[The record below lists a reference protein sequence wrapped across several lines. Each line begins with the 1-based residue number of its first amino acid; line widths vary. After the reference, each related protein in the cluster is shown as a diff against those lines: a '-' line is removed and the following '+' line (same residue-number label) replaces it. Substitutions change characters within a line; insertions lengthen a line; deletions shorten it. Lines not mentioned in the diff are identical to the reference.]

1 MDYKNV
7 IIILLVVALV
17 AVLLYFYSKNK
28 KSDEQKTDKQIDT
41 KRNEYYQY
49 MNASESRKEKKLIG
63 NKINTRLESEA
74 NYIPLNGKEME
85 NQIIKESDDGMDI
98 SDSSLAKNIQA
109 LSYKMDSEVNFDQ
122 YKDFIENQYSSED
135 KYNTIFAPEDTFQT
149 IVQNDPTIPSIEKVR
164 TDFKECMKS
173 GNNTVEACLTSSSS
187 GLYPGLTK
195 SLCQE
200 FYDPLSPV
208 CNQIAIR
215 QMKQMNNSARSGPA

>member
-7 IIILLVVALV
+7 IIIVLVIAL
-17 AVLLYFYSKNK
+17 AGVLFYFLNKSKDKNQK
-28 KSDEQKTDKQIDT
+28 KDSGSES
-41 KRNEYYQY
+41 YQY
-49 MNASESRKEKKLIG
+49 MTKEQIKRQNMANGK
-63 NKINTRLESEA
+63 NKINTNIDYNVESEG
-74 NYIPLNGKEME
+74 NYIPVNGKEIGD
-85 NQIIKESDDGMDI
+85 QLIKEADDGMDI
-98 SDSSLAKNIQA
+98 TDSSLARNIQA
-109 LSYKMDSEVNFDQ
+109 LSYKMDSQVNINE

-149 IVQNDPTIPSIEKVR
+149 IVQNDPSIPSAEKVR
-164 TDFKECMKS
+164 SDFKECMKS

-200 FYDPLSPV
+200 YYDPLSPV

-215 QMKQMNNSARSGPA
+215 QMKQMNSSARSGPA

>member
-7 IIILLVVALV
+7 IIIVLVVALV
-17 AVLLYFYSKNK
+17 AVLFYFLKNK
-28 KSDEQKTDKQIDT
+28 RSSKQKSDEQKDT

-49 MNASESRKEKKLIG
+49 MNASEMREEKKLIG

-74 NYIPLNGKEME
+74 NYIPLNSKEME

-149 IVQNDPTIPSIEKVR
+149 IVQNDPSIPSAEKVR

-200 FYDPLSPV
+200 YYDPLSPV

-215 QMKQMNNSARSGPA
+215 QMKQMNSSARSGPA